1 MSRVHD
7 VGGLAGSGP
16 LSPHPKEEPTFHE
29 PWEGRTFGMML
40 AITRQQML
48 EPGGLRPAVGALE
61 PEEHLTFS
69 YYHNGSRLWKQDS
82 WQRKI
87 ITTD

>member
-16 LSPHPKEEPTFHE
+16 LGPHPKEEPTFHE
-29 PWEGRTFGMML
+29 PWEGRTFGMVL
-40 AITRQQML
+40 AITRQRVL
-48 EPGGLRPAVGALE
+48 EPGGLRPTME

-69 YYHNGSRLWKQDS
+69 YYHKWLKTLETGLLAAEDNHH
-82 WQRKI
+82 
-87 ITTD
+87 